1 VFAAPGPKGTRNV
14 LVERV
19 ACHGG
24 TNAGIV
30 VNCVHPSGSATNLTF
45 RNVVANGT
53 MHGAGIKSC
62 SAAFPASI
70 RDVVFSDISMTNI
83 RSSSSGAM

>member
-1 VFAAPGPKGTRNV
+1 MFAAPGPKGTRNV

-30 VNCVHPSGSATNLTF
+30 VNCVH
-45 RNVVANGT
+45 
-53 MHGAGIKSC
+53 
-62 SAAFPASI
+62 
-70 RDVVFSDISMTNI
+70 
-83 RSSSSGAM
+83 